1 MLRLLSVASTTC
13 AGALVATLWLGAAP
27 VRALG
32 QGMPMTRSAHL
43 AQSAPITGVSYEV
56 TVDSGTTAARSLEVA
71 MHFRVTGPGPVVL
84 ALPAW
89 TPGHYTLLWF
99 ARRLSS
105 FTPTSADRPVEW
117 HQLDF
122 QTWQLDGLKPGATV
136 TVGFDYLADT
146 NDRAVAWTRPDFA
159 FFNGTNLFMY
169 PVGQGFNW
177 PAEVDIEIPS
187 TWRVATGMTASATRR
202 TGGMHYDYNVVH
214 VFTASNYHDLV
225 DMPFFVGNFDL
236 DSIAVSAVAG
246 GPKDHWVRAASYPAG
261 LITGQ
266 RMTRWLDWL
275 ARIAPAH
282 AAVFHDMPWSTYTVL
297 QVADPHPN
305 GGGLEHQDSQ
315 LDEISPDWMDLP
327 LLPGLYSHE
336 MFHAW
341 NVKRL
346 RPADMV
352 PYRYDDAQPTEW
364 LWESEGVTDYYG
376 ALGTVRSGIV
386 DSTGF
391 FSAMAGAMTSVAA
404 APRTAVTDASL
415 RPWIDPTD
423 GSGGLY
429 YPKGSNIGFMLDILI
444 RDASDD
450 RHSLDDVMRSLYQST
465 YKQHRGYTATDW
477 WSAVSAAAVP
487 HPMHFSIAELRRRFI
502 EGRDPI
508 PWDTILPLA
517 GLRTAQDTMQVVR
530 LGVST
535 APDSQGGVR
544 VMYVAPHSAAD
555 TAGIKTGDR
564 ITQLGDVAIQDPSS
578 FEAFRRRY
586 ASASGTTISASV
598 IRGGARSTPAAP
610 PQTLTLDVP
619 IRTARETTIRVEPDP
634 AASPK
639 AARVRHGILT
649 GTTGATGA

>member
-1 MLRLLSVASTTC
+1 M
-13 AGALVATLWLGAAP
+13 LWLGAAP
-27 VRALG
+27 LRLSG
-32 QGMPMTRSAHL
+32 QGEPMTRSAHL
-43 AQSAPITGVSYEV
+43 AHSAPITNISYEV
-56 TVDSGTTAARSLEVA
+56 TIDSETTAARSLAVA
-71 MHFRVTGPGPVVL
+71 MHFRVAGPGPVVL

-99 ARRLSS
+99 ARRISS
-105 FTPTSADRPVEW
+105 FSPTSAGGPVEW
-117 HQLDF
+117 SQLDF
-122 QTWQLDGLKPGATV
+122 QTWRLDGLKPGSTV
-136 TVGFDYLADT
+136 TVAFDYLADT

-169 PVGQGFNW
+169 PVAQGFNW
-177 PAEVDIEIPS
+177 PAEVDVQIPS
-187 TWRVATGMTASATRR
+187 NWRIATGMTAGAERR
-202 TGGMHYDYNVVH
+202 TGGMHHDYNVAH
-214 VFTASNYHDLV
+214 TFTASNYHDLV
-225 DMPFFVGNFDL
+225 DMPFFVGNFDI

-246 GPKDHWVRAASYPAG
+246 GPKDHWVRAANYPAG
-261 LITGQ
+261 VITGQ
-266 RMTRWLDWL
+266 RMTRWLNWL
-275 ARIAPAH
+275 ARIAPTH

-297 QVADPHPN
+297 QVTDPHPN

-315 LDEISPDWMDLP
+315 LDEISPDWVDLP
-327 LLPGLYSHE
+327 FVWSLYAPA

-386 DSTGF
+386 DSTAF
-391 FSAMAGAMTSVAA
+391 FGSMASAMTSVAA

-423 GSGGLY
+423 GSEGLY

-465 YKQHRGYTATDW
+465 YEQGRGYTSNEW
-477 WSAVSAAAVP
+477 WSAVSAVAVP
-487 HPMHFSIAELRRRFI
+487 HPLRFSLAEVRRRFV

-508 PWDTILPLA
+508 PWDAILPLA
-517 GLRTAQDTMQVVR
+517 GLRIAQDTMQVVR

-555 TAGIKTGDR
+555 TAGIKAGDR
-564 ITQLGDVAIQDPSS
+564 ITQLGDVAIREPSS
-578 FEAFRRRY
+578 FETFRRRY
-586 ASASGTTISASV
+586 ANASGTTIAVSV
-598 IRGGARSTPAAP
+598 IRGGSTSTPPSP
-610 PQTLTLDVP
+610 PETLSMEVP
-619 IRTARETTIRVEPDP
+619 IRTARETTVRVEPDP
-634 AASPK
+634 AASAK
-639 AARVRHGILT
+639 AARVRHGLLT
-649 GTTGATGA
+649 GTTGVILTGSGNGTGA